1 MINILYQRHS
11 TLYIFL
17 LLTLSIGIAS
27 NVRAD
32 QEETIDDQVT
42 SIASLLMCPVC
53 QGQSVGES
61 NSNLAHDMR
70 DIIRKQLE
78 QGKSKEEILA
88 YFVNSY
94 GESILASPPP
104 KGFNWLLWLLPGAA
118 IIVGGVVI
126 TMFLFKAQKEDSIPD
141 KEDINPSANS
151 EDEYLK
157 RVSREIDESD
167 TQ

>member
-1 MINILYQRHS
+1 MTKI
-11 TLYIFL
+11 TLTKIIFF
-17 LLTLSIGIAS
+17 SIFVFISFGSIA
-27 NVRAD
+27 
-32 QEETIDDQVT
+32 EETIDDQVN
-42 SIASLLMCPVC
+42 SIANLLMCPVC

-78 QGKSKEEILA
+78 EEKSKDEILA

-104 KGFNWLLWLLPGAA
+104 KGINWLLWLLPGVG

-126 TMFLFKAQKEDSIPD
+126 TLFLVKAQKEDKSD
-141 KEDINPSANS
+141 EKKEVNTNLSDDN
-151 EDEYLK
+151 EYLK
-157 RVSREIDESD
+157 KIEEDIRSSD
-167 TQ
+167 